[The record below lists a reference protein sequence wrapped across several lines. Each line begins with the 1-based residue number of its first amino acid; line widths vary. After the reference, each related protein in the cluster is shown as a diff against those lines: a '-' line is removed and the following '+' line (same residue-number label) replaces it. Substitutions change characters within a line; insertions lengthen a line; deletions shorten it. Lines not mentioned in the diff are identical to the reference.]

1 MALKKAKQL
10 DNGIIVNYHRISFIK
25 SFINEVIL
33 IEVLSYLD
41 ETNRKK
47 EKENENQIENDINFI
62 NNTLKINM
70 IYQTDYI
77 ENFTISDAYS
87 YLKTLEDFKDAEDC

>member
-47 EKENENQIENDINFI
+47 EKENENQIENDTNFI

>member
-10 DNGIIVNYHRISFIK
+10 DNGIIVNYHRISFVK